1 MIKFLSALILLLVT
15 TAAQAERIRD
25 LTSVQGVRQNSL
37 IGYGLVVGLDGTGDQ
52 TTQTPFTTQ
61 TLNNMLSQLGITV
74 PTGTN
79 MQLKNV
85 AAVMVTA
92 FTSSFWTSGA
102 NHRCGGFFHGKCQKL
117 AWRYVVDDTA

>member
-92 FTSSFWTSGA
+92 SLVRGKPSMWWFLPWEMPKA
-102 NHRCGGFFHGKCQKL
+102 CVEVRC
-117 AWRYVVDDTA
+117 

>member
-1 MIKFLSALILLLVT
+1 VIKFLSALILLLVT

-79 MQLKNV
+79 KKRRCGNGDGV
-85 AAVMVTA
+85 TSAV
-92 FTSSFWTSGA
+92 WTPGA
-102 NHRCGGFFHGKCQKL
+102 NHRCGGIFHG
-117 AWRYVVDDTA
+117 